1 MGSSHSIA
9 TMPSIAAIGTGL
21 LGMATTTKLLTR
33 VQAQTNTAP
42 TTERTE
48 RLRIDNSGIDPIC
61 NQSPGDD
68 FYDVVNRSM
77 SRRRFLKGSLGAAV
91 AACLTSPLLAACAPS
106 APKRP
111 DAAYR
116 PLSFT
121 AVATNRTDSVTVPK
135 GYQTQTLLPWGTP
148 LTDPNAHY
156 KADGSNTA
164 LEQASQIGS
173 HHDGMHFFP
182 IDIKQGGASSTEGL
196 LVMNHEYIDPD
207 TLHTHGPSPLPR
219 PQEEVYKELMAHGV
233 SVAHII
239 KTPNNGWQLVEKSP
253 YNRRI
258 TGATPMRMQG
268 PVAGHDKLIT
278 RYSPDGTMTRGTI
291 NNCSHGYT
299 PWGTFLTCEEN
310 WAGSFIN
317 DDHTQPREH
326 SRYGVRQGHSRYYWE
341 TAVPASDDTNRFNA
355 SRLAAEPNGDY
366 RNEPNHF
373 GWIVEIDPFNPRSTP
388 VKRSMLGRFAHE
400 GVVFAPAVEGEPL
413 VAYSGDDARFEYI
426 YKFVS
431 AKPYHQATA
440 SGALLDS
447 GTLYVARFHDDGSG
461 DWVSL
466 DINDPAFQQAAAAA
480 DVHFSSQ
487 ADVLL
492 NTRLAADVVGATKMD
507 RPEWGAVNPTT
518 GEVYFTLTNNTRRDA
533 MQTNAA
539 NPRAENAHGHIIRWH
554 EANHQAAEHFNWDIF
569 LLGGEAGTHSADSE
583 VTLTADNQFACPD
596 GLWFDY
602 QGTLWIQTDMSGDLM
617 QKGPFGNNAMIAA
630 DPKSGEVKRFLVGPV
645 DCEITGVVTTPDG
658 TSMFVNVQHP
668 GEAIGGGQFSSHWPD
683 GNGARPRSSTV
694 VITREDGGIVGA

>member
-1 MGSSHSIA
+1 
-9 TMPSIAAIGTGL
+9 MP
-21 LGMATTTKLLTR
+21 TTTKLSTS
-33 VQAQTNTAP
+33 VQAQTNTTP
-42 TTERTE
+42 TTE
-48 RLRIDNSGIDPIC
+48 RLRIDNSGVDPIC
-61 NQSPGDD
+61 NQSAGDD

-77 SRRRFLKGSLGAAV
+77 SRRRFLKGSLGVAV

-106 APKRP
+106 VPRHAGAAPQS
-111 DAAYR
+111 
-116 PLSFT
+116 LSFT
-121 AVATNRTDSVTVPK
+121 AIAANRTDSVTVPN
-135 GYQTQTLLPWGTP
+135 GYQTQTFLPWGTP
-148 LTDPNAHY
+148 LTDSNAHY
-156 KADGSNTA
+156 QADGSNTA
-164 LEQASQIGS
+164 LEQASQVGS

-182 IDIKQGGASSTEGL
+182 IDMKQGGASSTEGL
-196 LVMNHEYIDPD
+196 LVMNHEYVDPD

-239 KTPNNGWQLVEKSP
+239 KTPNNGWQLVEKSQ

-258 TGATPMRMQG
+258 TGSTPMRMQG

-299 PWGTFLTCEEN
+299 PWGTYLTCEEN

-317 DDHTQPREH
+317 DDQAQPREH

-341 TAVPASDDTNRFNA
+341 TTAPASDDTNRFNA
-355 SRLAAEPNGDY
+355 SRLAAEAGDDY

-373 GWIVEIDPFNPRSTP
+373 GWIVEIDPFDPRSTP
-388 VKRSMLGRFAHE
+388 IKRSMLGRFAHE

-431 AKPYHQATA
+431 AKPYHQATT

-447 GTLYVARFHDDGSG
+447 GTLYVARFNDDGSG
-461 DWVSL
+461 DWLSL
-466 DINDPAFQQAAAAA
+466 DINDPAFQQAAAAT

-492 NTRLAADVVGATKMD
+492 NTRLAADVAGATKMD

-533 MQTNAA
+533 MQTTAA

-554 EANHQAAEHFNWDIF
+554 EANQQAAEHFNWDIF

-617 QKGPFGNNAMIAA
+617 QQGPFGNNAMLAA
-630 DPKSGEVKRFLVGPV
+630 DPNGGEVKRFLVGPV

-668 GEAIGGGQFSSHWPD
+668 GEATGDGQFSSHWPD

-694 VITREDGGIVGA
+694 VISCEDGGVVGA